1 MEKKW
6 LYYGVFF
13 AEPTRKFLI
22 SKAKEFTEIPETWNI
37 YADHMTIVFNDGSER
52 KNEIATALDSV
63 LGMYQQLCVTS
74 IGISD
79 EAIAFEVNNYNTQN
93 EHSHITIATA
103 PGSKPVKSNN
113 IIEWFPID
121 GFYVAGKINKIVI
134 K

>member
-22 SKAKEFTEIPETWNI
+22 SKAKEFTKIPETWNI

-52 KNEIATALDSV
+52 KNEIAEALNNV

-121 GFYVAGKINKIVI
+121 GFYVTGTINKFE
-134 K
+134 KK

>member
-1 MEKKW
+1 MDKNW

-13 AEPTRKFLI
+13 GEPTKKFLI
-22 SKAKEFTEIPETWNI
+22 EKAKEFAEIPETWNL
-37 YADHMTIVFNDGSER
+37 YADHMTIIFNDKSER

-79 EAIAFEVNNYNTQN
+79 EAIAFEVNNYETQN
-93 EHSHITIATA
+93 KHSHITIATA
-103 PGSKPVKSNN
+103 PGSKPVKSNE
-113 IIEWFPID
+113 ITDWYPID
-121 GFYVAGKINKIVI
+121 GFYVTGKINKIVR